1 MKNVLSA
8 LITLSL
14 VLTGCGASVSDA
26 VRADSLQR
34 KLDRQEEK
42 TKRME
47 DEIAKLRKDKAN
59 SEEQIRKGVQEARQ
73 LKLFGEEQETT
84 GSGVREVRA
93 SPPHPLASLMS
104 MPAANASMGPP
115 LSANAYA
122 CGTMG
127 PTVGYTYG
135 FPYDIMDTQRG
146 VRAGSY
152 AKTACSRRCLSILN
166 LTSDNL
172 AIYVNGEAVS
182 ICGQRGLDKAVAIK
196 EDMVSLVAPGQKL
209 KMGNMFGRVTVLA
222 EAYTQETFLKNGERI
237 LLNDAVF
244 PHRNSHWGYTVVVKR
259 M

>member
-1 MKNVLSA
+1 MNLCGML
-8 LITLSL
+8 LITFSL

-26 VRADSLQR
+26 VRTDRLQR
-34 KLDRQEEK
+34 KLDREERRNQRLEDEVAELKKEK
-42 TKRME
+42 T
-47 DEIAKLRKDKAN
+47 N
-59 SEEQIRKGVQEARQ
+59 SDEQIRKGVEEARRVD
-73 LKLFGEEQETT
+73 LFGDRQET
-84 GSGVREVRA
+84 GSPSLGVQEIR
-93 SPPHPLASLMS
+93 SSDPLATFTSMS
-104 MPAANASMGPP
+104 AAPP